1 MSQTAPGCNN
11 TSDSPTRPSDP
22 RTRNHIRICP
32 LKSSLSLSLSLART
46 GFLIPNAARYFGG
59 GWYPIM
65 MTLLYFYPLAL
76 SSNVIMIEL
85 HEELL
90 NIITIIL
97 TTTSGPSWSSTGDIC
112 PVLSCVLSK
121 RIITTMFI
129 FISLSSRNKEEC
141 WGGN

>member
-1 MSQTAPGCNN
+1 
-11 TSDSPTRPSDP
+11 
-22 RTRNHIRICP
+22 
-32 LKSSLSLSLSLART
+32 
-46 GFLIPNAARYFGG
+46 
-59 GWYPIM
+59 

-76 SSNVIMIEL
+76 STNVIMIEL

-97 TTTSGPSWSSTGDIC
+97 TIASSPLWSSTDN
-112 PVLSCVLSK
+112 VLSCVLSK
-121 RIITTMFI
+121 RIITPMFI

>member
-1 MSQTAPGCNN
+1 
-11 TSDSPTRPSDP
+11 
-22 RTRNHIRICP
+22 
-32 LKSSLSLSLSLART
+32 
-46 GFLIPNAARYFGG
+46 
-59 GWYPIM
+59 

-97 TTTSGPSWSSTGDIC
+97 TTTSGPLWTSTDN
-112 PVLSCVLSK
+112 VLSRVLSK